1 MTASHFLDLVAKST
15 HARQE
20 LRARWLM
27 RPGVATLELLPD
39 YSAEELER
47 AVEIDFPTP
56 ALETPNKGVGPSWTI
71 ASGNVGALFDSLEQM
86 VQLAH
91 VELPVTRA
99 DEDQIEPSGV
109 AAIGYGLTVHDSQRK
124 AGRPGANVSQ
134 DTRRITGHDDD
145 LEAISDQALQDGGKI
160 KHSAVQVIAWH
171 QHGRDAA

>member
-1 MTASHFLDLVAKST
+1 MTDSHFLDLVAKST

-56 ALETPNKGVGPSWTI
+56 ALQTPDEGVGPPWTI
-71 ASGNVGALFDSLEQM
+71 ASGDVGALFDCLEQ
-86 VQLAH
+86 VVELAH
-91 VELPVTRA
+91 VELPVARA
-99 DEDQIEPSGV
+99 NEDQVEASSI
-109 AAIGYGLTVHDSQRK
+109 AAIRDGLTVDDPQRK